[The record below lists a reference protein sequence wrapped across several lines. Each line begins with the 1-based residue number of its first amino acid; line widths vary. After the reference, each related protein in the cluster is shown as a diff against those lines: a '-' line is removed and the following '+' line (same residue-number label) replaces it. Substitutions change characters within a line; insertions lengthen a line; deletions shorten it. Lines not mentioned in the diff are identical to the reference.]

1 MPPFDPLN
9 PTEEIPSFAPEQ
21 INPPE
26 QTQGEILELTPPEQ
40 ELSFNP
46 DDGAVGGNLS
56 QIPNMGDLG
65 RVFQQA
71 RDNPTTKGSGLL
83 NPGVFFNRSP
93 DSAEYFKKQSNQVN
107 LDYAK
112 EMGQIARDTGKDP
125 SLLQQLWGTAKAVGR
140 QTQAGLQYA
149 AGLDAS
155 DIESLQHAFTARQ
168 YIGQLDNQDDIQRAL
183 SRGADYKKELD
194 EGKTI
199 AEDDG
204 SLIKFGAKKGTLFTA
219 GMTIGRAQEYLKD
232 LKSDRR
238 KAMGTAGL
246 RNFAVATGDTF
257 LPFIG
262 VGDIVIDEKDFD
274 QVAKRSALTEAIN
287 EVIGKD
293 YLGSTLAGSVLGS
306 VSQFALGGG
315 LAAKAFGAVGKAE
328 AIAGAEELLGKEMA
342 QSLAKTAAGTEKTAT
357 PLSQTV
363 LYGTMGA
370 SQSLKNDPRD
380 LPWYDRLASIGS
392 EGISFALSEEL
403 SQKYI
408 EDGAMHVFASDI
420 AKGSVLKNKPLA
432 GALATYALGA
442 GAMTAGEFT
451 SDVIQNILTAQDPV
465 AQMAQ
470 SLAASGGAGLGMRA
484 LGFRSNYRQIQY
496 LVSQYKAVAYRD
508 QIGAVVNDPG
518 LDEETK
524 QAQLDSLRNN
534 IEPQFTKL
542 FTSVEQKVRLDSAI
556 AKVDPSISPETHKVL
571 AEQTE
576 QAGMDVTA
584 EGERIADELTQNV
597 EEPAAPMAPSETIAP
612 DIIGEQPVAEAPKAQ
627 PTKPRYVDVEP
638 AALTFKDIP
647 TNEEETQ
654 TLLQNMI
661 NSMGQDETPLR
672 FKPSEDTN
680 RFKEWANGNKDV
692 YAKED
697 KATGVYTV
705 LGIKDSDGVWYGE
718 SDPTEILPNDK
729 DEFLRKREESG
740 GYSQEQLD
748 QMYDIVYDAKSLDEL
763 TDLAK
768 TYPEEGNIENRPE
781 EVSVEDQKAIEQKA
795 FRKKLKEDVYNN
807 KQQAVKLQGE
817 IDKLPPGP
825 DRVSNQNELEKVNAQ
840 AENLKEKEK
849 ARVAAEND
857 RATDEQENKTREKYG
872 SGKLIERGEA
882 VLASNKPGGA
892 VQVRLANSKPH
903 PLEDSTIGLG
913 EVFDLNNANTFTL
926 LEDLGAI
933 SETGDFLMTPNEVI
947 IAYSN
952 RQQDYFNN
960 SPRFDK
966 YKGFDAGD
974 QLRSAI
980 VANAQ
985 DLMRQNKKVTLST
998 VFKFELGDFFELA
1011 IPRLRAGVGGGAV
1024 QFIEGQSEQSTA
1036 SGDEVTQEES
1046 VDESPLEDRVAET
1059 LGEQTKNSEYKE
1071 SAKLI
1076 VEELKI
1082 PFRSSLTNGIDAV
1095 SFEWAIG
1102 MRNLKSA
1109 IAASGMS
1116 EQTVKRRG
1124 SKLFAEFQKVVKAE
1138 YQARQAAGNLP
1149 TPARPKITN
1158 KFRKG
1163 DAVTDAQVKEITKQI
1178 RLARELGY
1186 IDNDLYENLL
1196 NGDNSDG
1203 RGYGI
1208 TVSRDAETASTII
1221 HTLDGI
1227 ESAMVSMFNPEV
1239 SIEDANKE
1247 IEFYKNDITEKEYG
1261 DALTKLE
1268 KIKEE
1273 FNKSQQSTDTVIQKR
1288 GQKNLRDSLVLLTNG
1303 VRKDAKYE
1311 TADDEAA
1318 KNSDERA
1325 VKNLSNRTK
1334 GVVSPTVIT
1343 TETAGTTRAEPS
1355 AVTGPEGKQ
1364 PTQKPAGG
1372 DAIAGAGEPGQ
1383 LPGRSGVTGTEAVG
1397 VRGKGPALPKKF
1409 VFPFGAHS
1417 QINPNVRKT
1426 ISPATLQILF
1436 KEQIYDLVSAISAMD
1451 ESQQR
1456 AFLLANGPGTGK
1468 SFVLMGAAKHYA
1480 EQGKKVI
1487 YISSATSFKSIDWLN
1502 SRVEGAIATA
1512 AEALGVPL
1520 VVRGA
1525 QEGPGL
1531 TQLFPGKVVVTT
1543 YNYLDDVAKLVR
1555 ENPDAVVLFDEHQ
1568 SVRGVHKAQEKGQ
1581 KEAPLALEISLTA
1594 DKVLFAS
1601 GTPFEKPEQL
1611 KAYQRLGIFDK
1622 ASFDQ
1627 VMKSLGQVKAKLGKS
1642 NRQTWIADPALTL
1655 DELDDRQ
1662 SKLLKGLSGIG
1673 LFSSRSFSLEGGV
1686 TVNRIDVPVSEE
1698 ARERLDFIRQKYPNP
1713 ETPGAEINLII
1724 AQRRALEEFK
1734 VNAACDLIEKEMKLG
1749 RQVVVFVS
1757 YVKDSEINTPV
1768 TDEYILGL
1776 KGTADLIRKELALR
1790 KSTAKVAELHGE
1802 ARGTKGQDKE
1812 SIDLFNKQD
1821 ADVLITTLNKGG
1833 VGIELDDKFGPAN
1846 GGRRR
1851 SIIMLTPSVT
1861 AIDTIQGIYRAWR
1874 QDTASPVNVYML
1886 ISDTDADQW
1895 ALDRHSARI
1904 RSLNATM
1911 EAGFDKLDVNDNP
1924 INKPSF
1930 KPEPTQIDPLIKAER
1945 DYLESLP
1952 IPDSYWGLALADVRR
1967 LEIRSMSDVAEDILF
1982 DLNQSF
1988 NYPGFRTKAEIKEI
2002 RKWLDENIPGYYE
2015 YHSKSQ
2021 KPENVAKASE
2031 YQNKFLGD
2039 KTKAE
2044 GAKTQTIKVEPVVK
2058 AETPASGIEN
2068 QVTAAIQEVY
2078 PDGNYN
2084 VEFDNEADGPGLAY
2098 PGVSNEDDKIVINP
2112 TEILNAI
2119 QQYNLTEEQAKEY
2132 IAKILAEE
2140 IIHVEDFRNSR
2151 ARGEDVEQENTR
2163 LGRMMSAGLR
2173 RQVAEFYYIKQGIP
2187 INNEAAQKKI
2197 NTLMNDP
2204 YLIALE
2210 YKRILTQLRTFG
2222 GTTELSSIGQNRQEA
2237 IRAYNL
2243 IKTMTADEK
2252 PGVIEALLNWLKNFI
2267 NTLSGVETKLGAS
2280 KAPNAQALK
2289 SALEQVRKDLE
2300 SFVAEVSPK
2309 EEVFTKES
2317 PNALRE
2323 PTKFDYEDLRLHR
2336 QIDNFLEGNLST
2348 GILGVTPAN
2357 DSAKTVQIAQWSNAL
2372 FGAYNGGL
2380 ITKEEY
2386 MIYKAA
2392 TEMAARDGKASLYAI
2407 NNNALKVAEDLISTP
2422 LEEGGVVLPAEA
2434 FVPFTKSPVSVDTQ
2448 VDNMKKAGV
2457 TVSGIVQSL
2466 PKQTRDEVQ
2475 SRIDALE
2482 ESQPLEE
2489 DTSSEA
2495 WQLNALKLVIDD
2507 IDNLGEGRGGAF
2519 PTIDVETGSESPEAK
2534 AERDQWIKIRKE
2546 ILGLREKIASFKG
2559 GESPAEQNEN
2569 AIYKAAVLSQ
2579 NILLAQKIVDDN
2591 LKAEGFNLVGVWH
2604 GTLAASFPAFSTDPK
2619 QVFET
2624 PTSTKSPQFG
2634 THFGSRF
2641 EQAESSGKNV
2651 YRVALKLVNP
2661 IRLED
2666 PKSGKWNF
2674 DSIAPQLLASN
2685 TITQEEYDA
2694 IANLRKTGGFR
2705 ESALQRSLLQ
2715 KGYDG
2720 AVYLNNF
2727 EGKIVDEAAGRTFV
2741 PSDSYIVF
2749 SNNQIKQADPIVR
2762 DNRGT
2767 VMDIKQRFPQRA
2779 AVGSSPVSLRV
2790 TEQEKADYDKAVANN
2805 QRELAAKIFN
2815 EAALRFARPYPST
2828 SYANT
2833 PLSYLGFKSDMAD
2846 NQKYDQSEYSTEIVV
2861 AVKFDGQE
2869 PFIDGM
2875 KGLNFQHAVE
2885 RARRNWEGS
2894 VILPVAIGSAD
2905 SITFDSNNNPIP
2917 LDQRLK
2923 PDNRIHTV
2931 DLNLISTPAKPF
2943 IRYNL
2948 ALPGYEVVTGVQ
2960 KTSNQALVSTI
2971 NTLYGINKNRPIEF
2985 QGESYP
2991 FEKRKLLYYKIQN
3004 SANYAN
3010 VFTKVGPIRGAGAT
3024 PVARIE
3030 YSKAVNKLADLQTN
3044 PEIEH
3049 YMRNA
3054 AEYKQQPKEVLMQKA
3069 RDFVELHGVEQTVSL
3084 LLSDTLAIP
3093 FSLETAIALQVV
3105 SDLNA
3110 RADED
3115 PDAAE
3120 DMANLQIFLT
3130 KKYFTEAGR
3139 SVELAK
3145 VFNIVAG
3152 KPTAMNFVINKTL
3165 EQAAKHRI
3173 EPYLPELND
3182 IDLSL
3187 ANANGKA
3194 VNELLANAGV
3204 KKVIDKLEELAPKN
3218 PTSTRVSG
3226 LLEAL
3231 RRANQD
3237 QVVIESL
3244 QRFKRRLGKVSSASR
3259 PDDEIRLNKDA
3270 INDLAE
3276 ALMAHINIV
3285 SQVDADAVDVLFE
3298 DFSALRSYYEK
3309 MGLTTDEIE
3318 NYGKAAAVLVQEKL
3332 TQQVNKLQYPAK
3344 TLEESEEKFREVS
3357 KQTKGKKKVVVAP
3370 TGNTAKDYG
3379 IAFAKTL
3386 ANVAANLDKEPV
3398 KAQMMNLLKKDFE
3411 RNIRQEIKRLGGL
3424 QEKYERPVPPTA
3436 GEKFRER
3443 IAKFP
3448 WFQRALDEAISTL
3461 RTDYTEDQVEALE
3474 PLIDGALDF
3483 PLTVSDFKAALNSK
3497 DNIESGVSVNI
3508 KNLIRQ
3514 SNGDVV
3520 RFGKN
3525 FQDAMLKDT
3534 NLSDADTQK
3543 VKRYL
3548 MGALRETIRLERIRE
3563 LESIKRRMEK
3573 RSEKKTRKIRSA
3585 LDRLIEATNLG
3596 ALRDDELFSMI
3607 RQSIGLPEITA
3618 EVRAEIDKRVKNLAR
3633 RPEGM
3638 LRQQALNDLLGFIKT
3653 SAPIAWGD
3661 LLVDFQT
3668 FNLLASVSTLGV
3680 NTYGG
3685 TVQVL
3690 TDVGLM
3696 ALTNSVEGLFGNT
3709 AAGKAGFNGIARLF
3723 QVALP
3728 KWMGGEGLA
3737 WDAMNVVRKGDLSA
3751 AQDMASGDYSTVNMF
3766 QAMKQKIEN
3775 VRKGKLSVE
3784 DAYQEINLP
3793 FGLKFSL
3800 PLNPFTAT
3808 GKIVDSLL
3816 SPPVWVSQAMAMGDS
3831 FNKLGAKKAMEIAEA
3846 YRLAGQKYS
3855 DPTEL
3860 DAEVMRLLNYTPEAR
3875 NMAIAQA
3882 EEEAERFN
3890 LNPFQK
3896 AMRVEEIM
3904 EQGRDEAGQQLT
3916 DLASQYAKRSTFT
3929 NDFEGS
3935 VGRVLSGLQTFAR
3948 TNHWSTR
3955 TIFKFLKTASSL
3967 TNESINWIPAWSL
3980 KRLLVG
3986 AGTLTDKGS
3995 KFRTEAPTPGTNAY
4009 NIQLG
4014 KVILGH
4020 AAFGILLAVLR
4031 SAGAWGPDR
4040 EDDPDFMIHNNGPD
4054 DPAQAKAFRA
4064 AGGRAKS
4071 IQIGSFKS
4079 GNARFISWETLPFGM
4094 VGFLM
4099 PLAIVVEA
4107 QRYSKRSDAEALT
4120 TAAAAALPM
4129 VGFGFLD
4136 LAFMNGL
4143 KRVFNAAYPQQQSA
4157 EGRLKAF
4164 SDFVGNLGA
4173 TTFVP
4178 AYATLRDL
4186 ESTLDGLMQTPS
4198 GKPAQLGITSAFLRS
4213 IPFATSVPGV
4223 EKIARPDLTMLGTP
4237 IKVPLLRGIPLAKRA
4252 FSLGADINSADPEE
4266 RIFALLAAKRVGI
4279 DWSPSSLS
4287 DIAVK
4292 EVQDKIASGSIA
4304 PGQAQRELS
4313 NAVFLGKRL
4322 SGEEKYDWMELAG
4335 PDMVKVLSNPRIFNL
4350 ILNTEDPNVIRAIVS
4365 RITNPIKKAA
4375 LMKTQIERMRK
4386 QQGLQQ
4392 QK

>member
-26 QTQGEILELTPPEQ
+26 QMQDEILELTPPEQ

-83 NPGVFFNRSP
+83 NPGIFFNRSP

-107 LDYAK
+107 LDYSK

-149 AGLDAS
+149 AGLDES

-168 YIGQLDNQDDIQRAL
+168 YIGELDNQDDIQRAL
-183 SRGADYKKELD
+183 SRGADYKKEVD

-219 GMTIGRAQEYLKD
+219 GMTLGRAQEYLND

-274 QVAKRSALTEAIN
+274 QVAKRAALTESIN
-287 EVIGKD
+287 EVVGKD
-293 YLGSTLAGSVLGS
+293 YLGSTIAGSVLGS

-328 AIAGAEELLGKEMA
+328 AIAGAEELLGKELA

-357 PLSQTV
+357 PLSRAA
-363 LYGTMGA
+363 LYGTLGA

-392 EGISFALSEEL
+392 EGISMALAEEL
-403 SQKYI
+403 SQRFG
-408 EDGAMHVFASDI
+408 EDRLMHAFASDI
-420 AKGSVLKNKPLA
+420 SKSSVLKNKPLA

-465 AQMAQ
+465 ARMAE
-470 SLAASGGAGLGMRA
+470 SLAAAGGAGLGMRG

-534 IEPQFTKL
+534 IEPQFSQL
-542 FTSVEQKVRLDSAI
+542 FTSVEKKVRLDSAI

-571 AEQTE
+571 TEQTE
-576 QAGMDVTA
+576 QVGMDVTA

-647 TNEEETQ
+647 AGEEQTQ
-654 TLLQNMI
+654 ILLQDLI
-661 NSMGQDETPLR
+661 DKMGKDETPLR

-705 LGIKDSDGVWYGE
+705 LGVQDSDGVWYGE
-718 SDPTEILPNDK
+718 EDPTEILTEDK
-729 DEFLRKREESG
+729 DNFIDKRKKSG
-740 GYSQEQLD
+740 DYTQQELD
-748 QMYDIVYDAKSLDEL
+748 GMYDEVFQVTDPDEFDEL
-763 TDLAK
+763 ERRFPENKRTEEERLAAK
-768 TYPEEGNIENRPE
+768 EQE
-781 EVSVEDQKAIEQKA
+781 KAAEQKA
-795 FRKKLKEDVYNN
+795 FRKKLREDVYNN
-807 KQQAVKLQGE
+807 KQQAVKLQEE

-825 DRVSNQNELEKVNAQ
+825 DRVAKQKELEGVNVQ
-840 AENLKEKEK
+840 AEGLKQKEK

-857 RATDEQENKTREKYG
+857 RMADEQEDQALERYG
-872 SGKLIERGEA
+872 NGKLIERGEA
-882 VLASNKPGGA
+882 VLASNKSGGA

-903 PLEDSTIGLG
+903 PLEDNTMGLG
-913 EVFDLNNANTFTL
+913 EVFDLNNGNTFTL

-960 SPRFDK
+960 SPRFDS

-974 QLRSAI
+974 QLRAAI

-985 DLMRQNKKVTLST
+985 DLMRQNKTVTLST
-998 VFKFELGDFFELA
+998 IFKFELGDFFELA
-1011 IPRLRAGVGGGAV
+1011 IPRLRAGIGGGAV

-1046 VDESPLEDRVAET
+1046 VDEAPLEDRVAQT
-1059 LGEQTKNSEYKE
+1059 LSEQTKNVEYKQ
-1071 SAKLI
+1071 AALVI

-1082 PFRSSLTNGIDAV
+1082 PFLSSLKDRVDAV
-1095 SFEWAIG
+1095 SFEWAMR

-1109 IAASGMS
+1109 VADSGMS

-1124 SKLFAEFQKVVKAE
+1124 AKLFAEFQKVVKAE

-1149 TPARPKITN
+1149 IPLQPKITN
-1158 KFRKG
+1158 KARKG
-1163 DAVTDAQVKEITKQI
+1163 DTITDAQVASIIKEI
-1178 RLARELGY
+1178 RLAKELAY
-1186 IDNDLYENLL
+1186 IDADLYENLL
-1196 NGDNSDG
+1196 NGDNSG
-1203 RGYGI
+1203 GGGYGI
-1208 TVSRDAETASTII
+1208 TVSRDAQTANVII
-1221 HTLDGI
+1221 STLDGI
-1227 ESAMVSMFNPEV
+1227 ETVMLSTFNPEV
-1239 SIEDANKE
+1239 SIKDAKNE
-1247 IEFYKNDITEKEYG
+1247 IEFYKNDITKKQY
-1261 DALTKLE
+1261 DAALANLE

-1273 FNKSQQSTDTVIQKR
+1273 FNKSQQSADTTIQKR
-1288 GQKNLRDSLVLLTNG
+1288 GPKNLRDSLVLLTKG

-1311 TADDEAA
+1311 TAEDEAA
-1318 KNSDERA
+1318 RNSDERA
-1325 VKNLSNRTK
+1325 VKNLSKRTK

-1343 TETAGTTRAEPS
+1343 TETTGAVRPEPS
-1355 AVTGPEGKQ
+1355 TVTGPEGKQ

-1372 DAIAGAGEPGQ
+1372 DAVVEGGKPGQ
-1383 LPGRSGVTGTEAVG
+1383 LPGRGGVTGTEAVG

-1487 YISSATSFKSIDWLN
+1487 YISSSASFKSIDWLN
-1502 SRVEGAIATA
+1502 SRVEGSIATA
-1512 AEALGVPL
+1512 ADKLGVPL

-1525 QEGPGL
+1525 KEGKPL
-1531 TQLFPGKVVVTT
+1531 TELFPGKVIVTT
-1543 YNYLDDVAKLVR
+1543 YDYIDDVAKLVR

-1568 SVRGVHKAQEKGQ
+1568 TVRGVHKAQEKNLFQ
-1581 KEAPLALEISLTA
+1581 APLALEISLTA

-1601 GTPFEKPEQL
+1601 GTPFEKAEQL
-1611 KAYQRLGIFDK
+1611 KAYTRLGLFDK
-1622 ASFDQ
+1622 AKFPE
-1627 VMKSLGQVKAKLGKS
+1627 VMKSLGYVLAKFGKS
-1642 NRQTWIADPALTL
+1642 NRKTWVVDPALTL

-1662 SKLLKGLSGIG
+1662 AKLLKGLSRIG
-1673 LFSSRSFSLEGGV
+1673 LFSSRSFSLDGGV
-1686 TVNRIDVPVSEE
+1686 TVNRVDVPVSEE
-1698 ARERLDFIRQKYPNP
+1698 AKERLDLIRQKYPNP
-1713 ETPGAEINLII
+1713 ETPGAEVNLII
-1724 AQRRALEEFK
+1724 AQRRGLEEFK
-1734 VNAACDLIEKEMKLG
+1734 VGPACDLIERELKLG
-1749 RQVVVFVS
+1749 RQVVIFVS
-1757 YVKDSEINTPV
+1757 YVKDSEIKNPF
-1768 TDEYILGL
+1768 TDEYILAL
-1776 KGTADLIRKELALR
+1776 KGTADLIRKELTRRNSSAV
-1790 KSTAKVAELHGE
+1790 VAELHGE
-1802 ARGTKGQDKE
+1802 AKGSKGQDKQ
-1812 SIDLFNKQD
+1812 SIDLFQKER

-1833 VGIELDDKFGPAN
+1833 VGIELDDKYGPAN

-1851 SIIMLTPSVT
+1851 SIIMLTPSIT

-1874 QDTASPVNVYML
+1874 QDTASPVDVFMM
-1886 ISDTDADQW
+1886 IMITDADQW

-1924 INKPSF
+1924 INKSTF
-1930 KPEPTQIDPLIKAER
+1930 KPEPTE
-1945 DYLESLP
+1945 
-1952 IPDSYWGLALADVRR
+1952 V
-1967 LEIRSMSDVAEDILF
+1967 
-1982 DLNQSF
+1982 
-1988 NYPGFRTKAEIKEI
+1988 
-2002 RKWLDENIPGYYE
+2002 
-2015 YHSKSQ
+2015 
-2021 KPENVAKASE
+2021 
-2031 YQNKFLGD
+2031 
-2039 KTKAE
+2039 E

-2058 AETPASGIEN
+2058 AETPASRIEN

-2300 SFVAEVSPK
+2300 SFVAEVSPR

-2357 DSAKTVQIAQWSNAL
+2357 DSAKTVQIAQWMNAL
-2372 FGAYNGGL
+2372 VGAYNGGL

-2392 TEMAARDGKASLYAI
+2392 TEMALRDGKASLHVI

-2457 TVSGIVQSL
+2457 TVSGIIESL
-2466 PKQTRDEVQ
+2466 PKPSRDEVQ
-2475 SRIDALE
+2475 SRIDSLE
-2482 ESQPLEE
+2482 GSQPIAE
-2489 DTSSEA
+2489 DTSTEA

-2534 AERDQWIKIRKE
+2534 ADRNQWVKMRKE

-2604 GTLAASFPAFSTDPK
+2604 GTSAASFPAFSTDPK

-2727 EGKIVDEAAGRTFV
+2727 EGKIADEAAGRTFV

-2790 TEQEKADYDKAVANN
+2790 TEQEKADYDKAVAND
-2805 QRELAAKIFN
+2805 QRELAGKIFN
-2815 EAALRFARPYPST
+2815 QAALRFARPYPST

-2833 PLSYLGFKSDMAD
+2833 PLSYLGFKSDMTD
-2846 NQKYDQSEYSTEIVV
+2846 NQKYDQAEYSTEIVV

-2875 KGLNFQHAVE
+2875 KGLNFQHALE

-2971 NTLYGINKNRPIEF
+2971 NTLYGVNKNRPIEF

-2991 FEKRKLLYYKIQN
+2991 FEKRKLLYYRIQN

-3010 VFTKVGPIRGAGAT
+3010 FFAKVGPIRGAGAT

-3084 LLSDTLAIP
+3084 LLADTLAIP

-3276 ALMAHINIV
+3276 ALLAHISIV
-3285 SQVDADAVDVLFE
+3285 SQVDADAVDILFE

-3357 KQTKGKKKVVVAP
+3357 KQTKAKKKVVVTP

-3386 ANVAANLDKEPV
+3386 ANIAANLDKEPV

-3424 QEKYERPVPPTA
+3424 QEKYERPAAPTA
-3436 GEKFRER
+3436 GEKFKER
-3443 IAKFP
+3443 IAKLPF
-3448 WFQRALDEAISTL
+3448 FQRALDQAISTL

-3816 SPPVWVSQAMAMGDS
+3816 SPPVWVSQAMAMGDAL
-3831 FNKLGAKKAMEIAEA
+3831 NKLGAKKAMEMAEA

-3916 DLASQYAKRSTFT
+3916 DLATNYAKRSTFT

-4064 AGGRAKS
+4064 AGGRGKS

-4178 AYATLRDL
+4178 AYASLRDL

-4266 RIFALLAAKRVGI
+4266 RVFALLAAKRVGI
-4279 DWSPSSLS
+4279 EWSPSSLS

-4292 EVQDKIASGSIA
+4292 EVQDKIANGSIA

-4322 SGEEKYDWMELAG
+4322 SGEEKYDWMQLAG
-4335 PDMVKVLSNPRIFNL
+4335 PDMVNVLSNPRIFNL
-4350 ILNTEDPNVIRAIVS
+4350 ILNTEDPNVIREIVS
-4365 RITNPIKKAA
+4365 RVTNPIKKAA
-4375 LMKTQIERMRK
+4375 LMKTQIQRMQK
-4386 QQGLQQ
+4386 QQGLRQ

>member
-1 MPPFDPLN
+1 MPPIDPLN
-9 PTEEIPSFAPEQ
+9 PIEETSSFAPEQ
-21 INPPE
+21 INQPE
-26 QTQGEILELTPPEQ
+26 LMQDEVLELTPPEQ
-40 ELSFNP
+40 ELTFDP
-46 DDGAVGGNLS
+46 DNGAVGGNLS

-65 RVFQQA
+65 KVFQQA

-83 NPGVFFNRSP
+83 NPGILFNRSP
-93 DSAEYFKKQSNQVN
+93 DSAEYFKKQSNQVT

-112 EMGQIARDTGKDP
+112 EMGQISRDTGKDP
-125 SLLQQLWGTAKAVGR
+125 SILQQLWGTAKAIGR

-149 AGLDAS
+149 AGLDAQ
-155 DIESLQHAFTARQ
+155 DVESLQHAFTARQ
-168 YIGQLDNQDDIQRAL
+168 YIGELTDPDDIQRSL

-194 EGKTI
+194 EGKII
-199 AEDDG
+199 AQDDG
-204 SLIKFGAKKGTLFTA
+204 DLIEFGAKKGTLFTA
-219 GMTIGRAQEYLKD
+219 GMTIGRAQEYLND

-238 KAMGTAGL
+238 KALGTAGL
-246 RNFAVATGDTF
+246 RNFAVNTGDTF

-274 QVAKRSALTEAIN
+274 QVAKRAALTEAIN
-287 EVIGKD
+287 EVVGKD

-328 AIAGAEELLGKEMA
+328 AVAGAEELLGKEMA

-357 PLSQTV
+357 PLSRTV
-363 LYGTMGA
+363 LYGTLGA

-392 EGISFALSEEL
+392 EGISMALAEEL
-403 SQKYI
+403 SQRGI
-408 EDGAMHVFASDI
+408 ENGAMRAFASDI

-465 AQMAQ
+465 ARMAE
-470 SLAASGGAGLGMRA
+470 SFAAAGGAGLGMRA

-496 LVSQYKAVAYRD
+496 LVNQYKAVAYRD
-508 QIGAVVNDPG
+508 QISAVVNDPG

-524 QAQLDSLRNN
+524 QSQIDTLRNN
-534 IEPQFTKL
+534 IEPEFSQL
-542 FTSVEQKVRLDSAI
+542 FTSVEKGVRLKAALD
-556 AKVDPSISPETHKVL
+556 KVDPSISPETHKVL
-571 AEQTE
+571 TEQTE
-576 QAGMDVTA
+576 QVGLDVTA
-584 EGERIADELTQNV
+584 EGERLAEELTQKV
-597 EEPAAPMAPSETIAP
+597 EEPTTPITPSETIAP
-612 DIIGEQPVAEAPKAQ
+612 AITGEQPAIEQPVAEAPKTE

-638 AALTFKDIP
+638 GTLTFKDIP
-647 TNEEETQ
+647 ANEEETQ
-654 TLLQNMI
+654 TLLQSMI
-661 NSMGQDETPLR
+661 DSMGQDETPLR

-680 RFKEWANGNKDV
+680 RFREWASGNKDV
-692 YAKED
+692 YAVED

-705 LGIKDSDGVWYGE
+705 LGVRDSDGVWYG
-718 SDPTEILPNDK
+718 DPDPYEVIPQQK
-729 DEFLRKREESG
+729 DEFIEKRKNSG
-740 GYSQEQLD
+740 DYSQEELD
-748 QMYDIVYDAKSLDEL
+748 DMYDIVYQAQDQKELDALEQQ
-763 TDLAK
+763 
-768 TYPEEGNIENRPE
+768 YPENKFSE
-781 EVSVEDQKAIEQKA
+781 EEKAAAKDQKKISEQKV

-807 KQQAVKLQGE
+807 KQQAVKLQEE

-825 DRVSNQNELEKVNAQ
+825 DRVAKQNELERVKVQ
-840 AENLKEKEK
+840 AESLKEKEK

-857 RATDEQENKTREKYG
+857 RIADEQEDTVRGNYG

-882 VLASNKPGGA
+882 ILASNKPGGV

-903 PLEDSTIGLG
+903 PLEDNTIGLG
-913 EVFDLNNANTFTL
+913 EVFDLNNPGTFAL

-947 IAYSN
+947 TAYSI
-952 RQQDYFNN
+952 RQQNYFNN

-966 YKGFDAGD
+966 YKSFDAGD
-974 QLRSAI
+974 QLRAAV
-980 VANAQ
+980 VANAR

-998 VFKFELGDFFELA
+998 IFKFELGDFFELA
-1011 IPRLRAGVGGGAV
+1011 IPRLRVGIGGGAI
-1024 QFIEGQSEQSTA
+1024 QFIEGQSEKSTA
-1036 SGDEVTQEES
+1036 SGDEVTQEEAG
-1046 VDESPLEDRVAET
+1046 ERTPLEDQVAQT
-1059 LGEQTKNSEYKE
+1059 LSEQSKNAEYKE

-1076 VEELKI
+1076 IEELKI
-1082 PFRSSLTNGIDAV
+1082 PFRASLKNGIDAV
-1095 SFEWAIG
+1095 SFEWAVG

-1109 IAASGMS
+1109 VAGSGMS

-1124 SKLFAEFQKVVKAE
+1124 AKLFADFQKVVKAE

-1149 TPARPKITN
+1149 VPAQPKITN
-1158 KFRKG
+1158 KARKG
-1163 DAVTDAQVKEITKQI
+1163 DTITDAQVASIIKEI
-1178 RLARELGY
+1178 RLAQELAY
-1186 IDNDLYENLL
+1186 IDADLYENLL

-1208 TVSRDAETASTII
+1208 TVSRDAQTAGII
-1221 HTLDGI
+1221 ISTLDGI
-1227 ESAMVSMFNPEV
+1227 EATMLSAFNPEV
-1239 SIEDANKE
+1239 SIENARGE
-1247 IEFYKNDITEKEYG
+1247 IEFYKNDLTEKQYG
-1261 DALTKLE
+1261 AAVAKLE

-1273 FNKSQQSTDTVIQKR
+1273 FNKSQQSTDPAIQKR

-1303 VRKDAKYE
+1303 VRKDANYE
-1311 TADDEAA
+1311 TAEEEAIRS
-1318 KNSDERA
+1318 SDEQA
-1325 VKNLSNRTK
+1325 ANNLSKRTK
-1334 GVVSPTVIT
+1334 GVVSPTAIA
-1343 TETAGTTRAEPS
+1343 TETAGAIKPES
-1355 AVTGPEGKQ
+1355 GAVTGPEGQQ
-1364 PTQKPAGG
+1364 PAQKPTRGDAVVAGG
-1372 DAIAGAGEPGQ
+1372 KPEQ
-1383 LPGRSGVTGTEAVG
+1383 LSERGGVVGSEAMG

-1417 QINPNVRKT
+1417 QINPNVKKT

-1487 YISSATSFKSIDWLN
+1487 YISSATSFKSIDWVN
-1502 SRVEGAIATA
+1502 SRVEGSIASA
-1512 AEALGVPL
+1512 AQALDVPL
-1520 VVRGA
+1520 VVRGSK
-1525 QEGPGL
+1525 EGPGL
-1531 TQLFPGKVVVTT
+1531 TQLFPGKVIVTT

-1568 SVRGVHKAQEKGQ
+1568 TVRGVHKAQEKGQ

-1601 GTPFEKPEQL
+1601 GTPFEKAEQL
-1611 KAYQRLGIFDK
+1611 KAYQRLGLFDK
-1622 ASFDQ
+1622 ASFPE
-1627 VMKSLGQVKAKLGKS
+1627 VMKSLGYVSAKLGKS
-1642 NRQTWIADPALTL
+1642 NRSTWIADPALSL

-1662 SKLLKGLSGIG
+1662 TKFLKGLSGIG
-1673 LFSSRSFSLEGGV
+1673 LFSSRSFSLAGGV

-1698 ARERLDFIRQKYPNP
+1698 AKERLDFIREKYPNP
-1713 ETPGAEINLII
+1713 ETPGAEVNLII
-1724 AQRRALEEFK
+1724 AQRRAVEEFK
-1734 VNAACDLIEKEMKLG
+1734 VGPTCDLIEREMKLG

-1757 YVKDSEINTPV
+1757 YVKDSEINNPV
-1768 TDEYILGL
+1768 TDEYILAL
-1776 KGTADLIRKELALR
+1776 KGTADLIRKELAR
-1790 KSTAKVAELHGE
+1790 RQSSAVVAELHGE
-1802 ARGTKGQDKE
+1802 AKGPKGEDKQ
-1812 SIDLFNKQD
+1812 SIDLFQKQK

-1833 VGIELDDKFGPAN
+1833 VGIELDDKYGPAN
-1846 GGRRR
+1846 AGRRR
-1851 SIIMLTPSVT
+1851 SIIMLTPSIT

-1874 QDTASPVNVYML
+1874 QDTASPVDVFML

-1911 EAGFDKLDVNDNP
+1911 DAGFDKLDVNDNP

-1930 KPEPTQIDPLIKAER
+1930 KPEPTQ
-1945 DYLESLP
+1945 
-1952 IPDSYWGLALADVRR
+1952 V
-1967 LEIRSMSDVAEDILF
+1967 
-1982 DLNQSF
+1982 
-1988 NYPGFRTKAEIKEI
+1988 
-2002 RKWLDENIPGYYE
+2002 
-2015 YHSKSQ
+2015 
-2021 KPENVAKASE
+2021 
-2031 YQNKFLGD
+2031 
-2039 KTKAE
+2039 E
-2044 GAKTQTIKVEPVVK
+2044 GAKTQTIKVEPVAK
-2058 AETPASGIEN
+2058 PETPTSKVEN
-2068 QVTAAIQEVY
+2068 KINTALKEIY
-2078 PDGNYN
+2078 PDGTYN
-2084 VEFDNEADGPGLAY
+2084 VEFDNEADGPGFAH
-2098 PGVSNEDDKIVINP
+2098 PGQTDEDDRIVINP
-2112 TEILNAI
+2112 AEILNAI
-2119 QQYNLTEEQAKEY
+2119 EQYNLTEEQANEY
-2132 IAKILAEE
+2132 IAEILAEE

-2151 ARGEDVEQENTR
+2151 ARGEDIEQENTR
-2163 LGRMMSAGLR
+2163 LGRMMSMNLR
-2173 RQVAEFYYIKQGIP
+2173 RYVAEFYYVKHGIP
-2187 INNEAAQKKI
+2187 LNNETVQKKVSA
-2197 NTLMNDP
+2197 LMNDP

-2210 YKRILTQLRTFG
+2210 YKRILTRLRTFG
-2222 GTTELSSIGQNRQEA
+2222 TTAELSSLGQDRQSA

-2243 IKTMTADEK
+2243 LKTMTAQEQPGFVEK
-2252 PGVIEALLNWLKNFI
+2252 LLEWLKNFI
-2267 NTLSGVETKLGAS
+2267 DTLSGVETKLGVS

-2289 SALEQVRKDLE
+2289 TALEEVRKDLE
-2300 SFVAEVSPK
+2300 NFVSEISPK
-2309 EEVFTKES
+2309 EEVFNKES

-2323 PTKFDYEDLRLHR
+2323 PTKFDSGDLRLYR
-2336 QIDNFLEGNLST
+2336 QINNFLEGNLAT
-2348 GILGVTPAN
+2348 GILGVMPAN
-2357 DSAKTVQIAQWSNAL
+2357 DNSRTVPIAQWSNAL
-2372 FGAYNGGL
+2372 LGAYNGGL

-2392 TEMAARDGKASLYAI
+2392 TEMAVRDGKASLHVI

-2422 LEEGGVVLPAEA
+2422 LDEGGIVLPEEA

-2457 TVSGIVQSL
+2457 TVSGIIDSL
-2466 PKQTRDEVQ
+2466 PKGTRDEVQ
-2475 SRIDALE
+2475 ARIDALE
-2482 ESQPLEE
+2482 ESQPLEV
-2489 DTSSEA
+2489 DTSTEA
-2495 WQLNALKLVIDD
+2495 WQLNALRLVIDD
-2507 IDNLGEGRGGAF
+2507 IDNMGDDRGGAF
-2519 PTIDVETGSESPEAK
+2519 PLIDVETGKENAEAK
-2534 AERDQWIKIRKE
+2534 AQRDQWVKMRKD

-2559 GESPAEQNEN
+2559 GESPTEQNEN

-2604 GTLAASFPAFSTDPK
+2604 GTSAESFPVFSTDPK

-2651 YRVALKLVNP
+2651 YRAALKLVNP

-2666 PKSGKWNF
+2666 PKGGKWNF

-2705 ESALQRSLLQ
+2705 ESALQRILIQ

-2720 AVYLNNF
+2720 VVYINNF
-2727 EGKIVDEAAGRTFV
+2727 EGKLADEAAGRAFV

-2767 VMDIKQRFPQRA
+2767 VLDIKQRFPQRA
-2779 AVGSSPVSLRV
+2779 AAGSAPVSLRV
-2790 TEQEKADYDKAVANN
+2790 TEQEKADYNQAIANN
-2805 QRELAAKIFN
+2805 QRELAGRIF
-2815 EAALRFARPYPST
+2815 EKAALRFARPYPST

-2833 PLSYLGFKSDMAD
+2833 PLAYIGFKADGTD
-2846 NQKYDQSEYSTEIVV
+2846 NQMYDQSQYSTEIVV
-2861 AVKFDGQE
+2861 AVKFEGQDA
-2869 PFIDGM
+2869 FIDGM
-2875 KGLNFQHAVE
+2875 KGLNFQHALE
-2885 RARRNWEGS
+2885 RSRRNWQGA
-2894 VILPVAIGSAD
+2894 VIMPVAIGSAD
-2905 SITFDSNNNPIP
+2905 PITFDSNNNPIP

-2923 PDNRIHTV
+2923 PDNRIHTM
-2931 DLNLISTPAKPF
+2931 DLSLMSTPAKPF

-2948 ALPGYEVVTGVQ
+2948 ALPGYDVVYGVE
-2960 KTSNQALVSTI
+2960 KTPNQALVSTI
-2971 NTLYGINKNRPIEF
+2971 NTLYKINNNNPINFE
-2985 QGESYP
+2985 GENYP
-2991 FEKRKLLYYKIQN
+2991 FEKRKLLYFRIQN
-3004 SANYAN
+3004 SVNYVD
-3010 VFTKVGPIRGAGAT
+3010 VFTKVGPIRFAGAS
-3024 PVARIE
+3024 PVSRIE
-3030 YSKAVNKLADLQTN
+3030 YSKAVNKLADLQVN

-3084 LLSDTLAIP
+3084 LLADTLAIP

-3110 RADED
+3110 KADED

-3182 IDLSL
+3182 IDLSI

-3194 VNELLANAGV
+3194 VNELLSNPGV
-3204 KKVIDKLEELAPKN
+3204 KKVIDKLEELTPKN
-3218 PTSTRVSG
+3218 PTSPRVSG

-3244 QRFKRRLGKVSSASR
+3244 QRFKRRLGKVSAAGR
-3259 PDDEIRLNKDA
+3259 PDDEIRLNQEA

-3276 ALMAHINIV
+3276 ELMAHINIV
-3285 SQVDADAVDVLFE
+3285 SQVDPEAVDVLFE

-3309 MGLTTDEIE
+3309 MGLATDEIE

-3357 KQTKGKKKVVVAP
+3357 KQTKAKKKVVVTP
-3370 TGNTAKDYG
+3370 TGNNAKDYG

-3386 ANVAANLDKEPV
+3386 ANVAASLENEPV
-3398 KAQMMNLLKKDFE
+3398 KAQMMTLLKKDFE
-3411 RNIRQEIKRLGGL
+3411 RNVRQEIKRLGGL
-3424 QEKYERPVPPTA
+3424 QEKYERPAPPTA
-3436 GEKFRER
+3436 GEKFKER
-3443 IAKFP
+3443 IANLPF
-3448 WFQRALDEAISTL
+3448 FQRALDQAISTL
-3461 RTDYTEDQVEALE
+3461 RTDYTEDQVEALQ
-3474 PLIDGALDF
+3474 PLIDGTLDF

-3497 DNIESGVSVNI
+3497 DNIQSGVSVNI

-3525 FQDAMLKDT
+3525 FQDAMLRDT

-3661 LLVDFQT
+3661 MLVDFQT
-3668 FNLLASVSTLGV
+3668 FNLLASVSTLGI

-3696 ALTNSVEGLFGNT
+3696 ALTNGVEGLFGNT

-3723 QVALP
+3723 QVAIP

-3737 WDAMNVVRKGDLSA
+3737 WDAMNVIRKGDLSA

-3775 VRKGKLSVE
+3775 VRKGKLSIE

-3793 FGLKFSL
+3793 FGLKFFL

-3808 GKIVDSLL
+3808 GKIVDALL

-3855 DPTEL
+3855 DPAEL
-3860 DAEVMRLLNYTPEAR
+3860 DAEAMRLLNYTPEAR

-3896 AMRVEEIM
+3896 AMRVEEII
-3904 EQGRDEAGQQLT
+3904 EQGRDQAGQQLT
-3916 DLASQYAKRSTFT
+3916 DLAIQYSKRSTFT

-3935 VGRVLSGLQTFAR
+3935 IGRVLSGLQTFAR
-3948 TNHWSTR
+3948 NNHWSTR

-3967 TNESINWIPAWSL
+3967 TNESLNWIPAWSL

-3986 AGTLTDKGS
+3986 SGTLTDKGS
-3995 KFRTEAPTPGTNAY
+3995 KFRTEAPSPGTNAY
-4009 NIQLG
+4009 NIQIG
-4014 KVILGH
+4014 KVVLGH
-4020 AAFGILLAVLR
+4020 AAFAILLAVLR

-4054 DPAQAKAFRA
+4054 DPTQAKAFRA
-4064 AGGRAKS
+4064 AGGRGKS

-4143 KRVFNAAYPQQQSA
+4143 KRVFNAAYPQQQSS

-4198 GKPAQLGITSAFLRS
+4198 GRPAQVGVTSAFLRS
-4213 IPFATSVPGV
+4213 IPFATSVPGM

-4252 FSLGADINSADPEE
+4252 FSLGADINSANPED

-4279 DWSPSSLS
+4279 DWSPSALS

-4322 SGEEKYDWMELAG
+4322 SGEEKYDWMQLAG
-4335 PDMVKVLSNPRIFNL
+4335 PDIVNVLSNPRIFNL
-4350 ILNTEDPNVIRAIVS
+4350 ILNTEDPNVVREIIS
-4365 RITNPIKKAA
+4365 RVTNPIKKAA

-4386 QQGLQQ
+4386 QQGL
-4392 QK
+4392 KE

>member
-1 MPPFDPLN
+1 MPPIDPLN
-9 PTEEIPSFAPEQ
+9 PIDEIPSFAPEQ
-21 INPPE
+21 VNQPE
-26 QTQGEILELTPPEQ
+26 PMQDDVLELTPPEQ

-46 DDGAVGGNLS
+46 DDGTVGGDLS

-65 RVFQQA
+65 KVFQQA
-71 RDNPTTKGSGLL
+71 RDNPTTKGAGLL
-83 NPGVFFNRSP
+83 NPGIFFNRSP
-93 DSAEYFKKQSNQVN
+93 DSAEYFKKQSNQVT

-112 EMGQIARDTGKDP
+112 EMGQISRDTGKDP
-125 SLLQQLWGTAKAVGR
+125 SLLQQLWGTAKAIGR

-149 AGLDAS
+149 AGLDEK
-155 DIESLQHAFTARQ
+155 DVESLQHAFTARQ
-168 YIGQLDNQDDIQRAL
+168 YIGELTDPDDIQRAL
-183 SRGADYKKELD
+183 SRGADYKKEVS
-194 EGKTI
+194 EGKSI
-199 AEDDG
+199 AQDDG

-219 GMTIGRAQEYLKD
+219 GMTLGRAQEYLND
-232 LKSDRR
+232 LNSDRR
-238 KAMGTAGL
+238 KALGTAGL
-246 RNFAVATGDTF
+246 RNFAVNTGDTF

-274 QVAKRSALTEAIN
+274 QVAKRAALTEAIN
-287 EVIGKD
+287 EVVGKD

-392 EGISFALSEEL
+392 EGISLALAEEL
-403 SQKYI
+403 SQKFG
-408 EDGAMHVFASDI
+408 EDRLMHAFASDI
-420 AKGSVLKNKPLA
+420 SKGSVLKNKPLA

-465 AQMAQ
+465 ARMAE
-470 SLAASGGAGLGMRA
+470 SLAAAGGAGLGMRA

-496 LVSQYKAVAYRD
+496 LVNQYKAVAYRD
-508 QIGAVVNDPG
+508 QISAVVNDPG

-524 QAQLDSLRNN
+524 QAQIESLRNN
-534 IEPQFTKL
+534 IEPQFTQL
-542 FTSVEQKVRLDSAI
+542 FTSVEKGVRLKSALD
-556 AKVDPSISPETHKVL
+556 KVDPSISPETHKVL

-584 EGERIADELTQNV
+584 EGERIANELSQKV
-597 EEPAAPMAPSETIAP
+597 QEPEAPPAPSETIAP
-612 DIIGEQPVAEAPKAQ
+612 AITSEQPVTPVAEAPKTQ
-627 PTKPRYVDVEP
+627 PTKPRYVDVQPGTLE
-638 AALTFKDIP
+638 FKDIP
-647 TNEEETQ
+647 ANDEETQ
-654 TLLQNMI
+654 TLLQSMI
-661 NSMGQDETPLR
+661 DSMGQDETPLR

-680 RFKEWANGNKDV
+680 RFKEWANGNKDI
-692 YAKED
+692 YAIED

-705 LGIKDSDGVWYGE
+705 LGVRDSDGVWYG
-718 SDPTEILPNDK
+718 DPDPYEVIPQQK
-729 DEFLRKREESG
+729 DQFLEKRENSG
-740 GYSQEQLD
+740 DYSEEELD
-748 QMYDIVYDAKSLDEL
+748 KMYDIVYQAKDLKELDEL
-763 TDLAK
+763 EKQFPENKRTEEEKLAEK
-768 TYPEEGNIENRPE
+768 NQ
-781 EVSVEDQKAIEQKA
+781 QKATEQKA
-795 FRKKLKEDVYNN
+795 FRKKLREDVYNN
-807 KQQAVKLQGE
+807 KQQAVKLQEE

-825 DRVSNQNELEKVNAQ
+825 DRVAKQNELERVNTQ
-840 AENLKEKEK
+840 AEGLKQKEK
-849 ARVAAEND
+849 ARIAAEND
-857 RATDEQENKTREKYG
+857 QVADEQEKNAREKYG
-872 SGKLIERGEA
+872 NGKLIERGEA
-882 VLASNKPGGA
+882 ILASNKPGGV

-903 PLEDSTIGLG
+903 PLEDNTIGLG

-960 SPRFDK
+960 SPRFK
-966 YKGFDAGD
+966 NYKGFDAGD
-974 QLRSAI
+974 QIRSAI

-998 VFKFELGDFFELA
+998 IFKFELGDFFELA

-1036 SGDEVTQEES
+1036 SGDEVTQEEA
-1046 VDESPLEDRVAET
+1046 VDEAPLEDQVAET
-1059 LGEQTKNSEYKE
+1059 LGEQTKNAEYKQ

-1082 PFRSSLTNGIDAV
+1082 PFRSSLKNGIDAV

-1109 IAASGMS
+1109 AAAAGMS
-1116 EQTVKRRG
+1116 EQTIKRRG
-1124 SKLFAEFQKVVKAE
+1124 AKLFAEFQKVVKAE
-1138 YQARQAAGNLP
+1138 YQTRQAAGNLP
-1149 TPARPKITN
+1149 VPVQPKITN
-1158 KFRKG
+1158 KTRKG
-1163 DAVTDAQVKEITKQI
+1163 DTITDAQVASIIKEI
-1178 RLARELGY
+1178 RLAQELAY
-1186 IDNDLYENLL
+1186 IDADLYENLL
-1196 NGDNSDG
+1196 NGDNSNG
-1203 RGYGI
+1203 GGYGI
-1208 TVSRDAETASTII
+1208 TISRDAQTANVIIST
-1221 HTLDGI
+1221 LEGI
-1227 ESAMVSMFNPEV
+1227 EAVMLSTFNPEV
-1239 SIEDANKE
+1239 SIKDAKTD
-1247 IEFYKNDITEKEYG
+1247 IDFFKNDITEKQYG
-1261 DALTKLE
+1261 AAVAKFE

-1273 FNKSQQSTDTVIQKR
+1273 FNKSQQSTDPVIQKR
-1288 GQKNLRDSLVLLTNG
+1288 GQKNLRDSLVLLTKG

-1311 TADDEAA
+1311 TAEDEAA
-1318 KNSDERA
+1318 RNSDERA
-1325 VKNLSNRTK
+1325 VKNLSKRTK

-1343 TETAGTTRAEPS
+1343 TETAGTTQPEPS
-1355 AVTGPEGKQ
+1355 TVTRPEGKQ

-1372 DAIAGAGEPGQ
+1372 DAVAEAGESGQ
-1383 LPGRSGVTGTEAVG
+1383 LPNSGGVVGTEAVG

-1487 YISSATSFKSIDWLN
+1487 YISSSTSFKSIDWLN
-1502 SRVEGAIATA
+1502 SKVEGSIAKA

-1525 QEGPGL
+1525 KEGKPL
-1531 TQLFPGKVVVTT
+1531 TELFPGKVIVTT

-1555 ENPDAVVLFDEHQ
+1555 ENPDAIVLFDEHQ
-1568 SVRGVHKAQEKGQ
+1568 SVRGVHKAEEKKQAKGQ
-1581 KEAPLALEISLTA
+1581 AQAVLALEISLAA

-1601 GTPFEKPEQL
+1601 GTPFEKAEQL
-1611 KAYQRLGIFDK
+1611 KAYTRLGIFDK

-1627 VMKSLGQVKAKLGKS
+1627 VMKGLGQVKAKLGKS
-1642 NRQTWIADPALTL
+1642 NRSTWIADPALTL
-1655 DELDDRQ
+1655 DEIDDRQ
-1662 SKLLKGLSGIG
+1662 SKFLKGLSSIG

-1686 TVNRIDVPVSEE
+1686 TINRVDVPVSEE
-1698 ARERLDFIRQKYPNP
+1698 AKESLDFIRQRYPNP
-1713 ETPGAEINLII
+1713 ETPGAEVNLII
-1724 AQRRALEEFK
+1724 AQRRVLEGFK
-1734 VNAACDLIEKEMKLG
+1734 VNAACDLIEKEVARG
-1749 RQVVVFVS
+1749 HQVVLYVS
-1757 YVKDSEINTPV
+1757 YVKDSEINNPV

-1776 KGTADLIRKELALR
+1776 KGTADLIRKELARR
-1790 KSTAKVAELHGE
+1790 KSAAVVAELHGE
-1802 ARGTKGQDKE
+1802 AKGPKGQDKQ
-1812 SIDLFNKQD
+1812 SIDLFQKER

-1833 VGIELDDKFGPAN
+1833 VGIELDDKYGPAN
-1846 GGRRR
+1846 NGRRR
-1851 SIIMLTPSVT
+1851 SIIMLTPSIT
-1861 AIDTIQGIYRAWR
+1861 AIDTVQGIYRAWR
-1874 QDTASPVNVYML
+1874 LDTASPVDVYMF

-1904 RSLNATM
+1904 RALNATM

-1924 INKPSF
+1924 INKPTF
-1930 KPEPTQIDPLIKAER
+1930 KPQPTE
-1945 DYLESLP
+1945 
-1952 IPDSYWGLALADVRR
+1952 V
-1967 LEIRSMSDVAEDILF
+1967 
-1982 DLNQSF
+1982 
-1988 NYPGFRTKAEIKEI
+1988 
-2002 RKWLDENIPGYYE
+2002 
-2015 YHSKSQ
+2015 
-2021 KPENVAKASE
+2021 
-2031 YQNKFLGD
+2031 
-2039 KTKAE
+2039 E
-2044 GAKTQTIKVEPVVK
+2044 GAKTQTIKVEPVTK
-2058 AETPASGIEN
+2058 PETPTSKVEN
-2068 QVTAAIQEVY
+2068 KINTALKEIY
-2078 PDGNYN
+2078 PDGTYN
-2084 VEFDNEADGPGLAY
+2084 VEFDNEADGPGFAY
-2098 PGVSNEDDKIVINP
+2098 PGQTDEDDRIVINP

-2119 QQYNLTEEQAKEY
+2119 EQYNLTEEQANEY
-2132 IAKILAEE
+2132 IAEILAEE

-2151 ARGEDVEQENTR
+2151 SRGEDIEQENTR
-2163 LGRMMSAGLR
+2163 LGRMMSTNLR
-2173 RQVAEFYYIKQGIP
+2173 RYVAEFYYVKHGIP
-2187 INNEAAQKKI
+2187 LNNETVQKKV

-2210 YKRILTQLRTFG
+2210 YKRILTRLRTFG
-2222 GTTELSSIGQNRQEA
+2222 TTAELSSLGQDRQSA
-2237 IRAYNL
+2237 VRAYNL
-2243 IKTMTADEK
+2243 LKTMTAQEQPGFVEK
-2252 PGVIEALLNWLKNFI
+2252 LLEWLKNFI
-2267 NTLSGVETKLGAS
+2267 DTLSGVETKLGAS

-2289 SALEQVRKDLE
+2289 TALEEVRKDLE
-2300 SFVAEVSPK
+2300 NFVSEIFPE
-2309 EEVFTKES
+2309 EEVFTGES
-2317 PNALRE
+2317 PNALRQ
-2323 PTKFDYEDLRLHR
+2323 PTKLDFGDLRLYR
-2336 QIDNFLEGNLST
+2336 QINNFLEGNLAT
-2348 GILGVTPAN
+2348 GILGVMPAN
-2357 DSAKTVQIAQWSNAL
+2357 DNAKTMPIAQWINAL
-2372 FGAYNGGL
+2372 TGAFNGGL

-2392 TEMAARDGKASLYAI
+2392 TEMALRDGKVSLYVI
-2407 NNNALKVAEDLISTP
+2407 NNNALKVTEDLIETP
-2422 LEEGGVVLPAEA
+2422 LEEGGIVLPAEA
-2434 FVPFTKSPVSVDTQ
+2434 FVPFTKSPVNVNRQ

-2457 TVSGIVQSL
+2457 TVAGIIESL
-2466 PKQTRDEVQ
+2466 PKPSRDEVQ
-2475 SRIDALE
+2475 ARIDSLE
-2482 ESQPLEE
+2482 ESEPLEQ
-2489 DTSSEA
+2489 DTSTEA

-2507 IDNLGEGRGGAF
+2507 IDVLGDDRSGAF
-2519 PTIDVETGSESPEAK
+2519 PIINVETGEESKEAK
-2534 AERDQWIKIRKE
+2534 AERAQWMKMRKE
-2546 ILGLREKIASFKG
+2546 VLALREKIAAFND
-2559 GESPAEQNEN
+2559 GESPAEQDEN

-2591 LKAEGFNLVGVWH
+2591 LRAEGFNLVGVWH
-2604 GTLAASFPAFSTDPK
+2604 GTSAEAFPAFSTDPK
-2619 QVFET
+2619 QVFEST
-2624 PTSTKSPQFG
+2624 SSTKSPQFG
-2634 THFGSRF
+2634 AHFGSRF

-2651 YRVALKLVNP
+2651 YRAAIKLVNP

-2666 PKSGKWNF
+2666 PKNGKWNF

-2705 ESALQRSLLQ
+2705 ESALQRTLIQ

-2720 AVYLNNF
+2720 VVYTNNF
-2727 EGKIVDEAAGRTFV
+2727 EGKIADEAAGRTFV

-2749 SNNQIKQADPIVR
+2749 SNTQIKQADPIVR
-2762 DNRGT
+2762 DSRGT
-2767 VMDIKQRFPQRA
+2767 VIDIKQRFPRRA

-2790 TEQEKADYDKAVANN
+2790 TEQEKADYNQAAANN
-2805 QRELAAKIFN
+2805 QRELAGRIF
-2815 EAALRFARPYPST
+2815 EKAALRFARPYPST
-2828 SYANT
+2828 NYANT
-2833 PLSYLGFKSDMAD
+2833 PLAYVGFKADGTD
-2846 NQKYDQSEYSTEIVV
+2846 NQMYEQSQYSTEIVV
-2861 AVKFDGQE
+2861 AVKFEGQDA
-2869 PFIDGM
+2869 FIDGM
-2875 KGLNFQHAVE
+2875 KGLNFQHALE
-2885 RARRNWEGS
+2885 RARRNWSGA

-2905 SITFDSNNNPIP
+2905 PITFDSNNNPIP

-2923 PDNRIHTV
+2923 PDTRIHTV
-2931 DLNLISTPAKPF
+2931 DLRLMSTPAKPF

-2948 ALPGYEVVTGVQ
+2948 ALPGYEVVSGVE
-2960 KTSNQALVSTI
+2960 KTPNQALVSTI
-2971 NTLYGINKNRPIEF
+2971 NTLYKINKNQPINFE
-2985 QGESYP
+2985 GESYS
-2991 FEKRKLLYYKIQN
+2991 FEKRKLLYYRIQN
-3004 SANYAN
+3004 STSYAY
-3010 VFTKVGPIRGAGAT
+3010 VFSKVGPVRGAGAS
-3024 PVARIE
+3024 PAGRIE
-3030 YSKAVNKLADLQTN
+3030 YSKAVNKLADLQAN

-3084 LLSDTLAIP
+3084 LLADNLAIP

-3194 VNELLANAGV
+3194 VNELLSNPGV
-3204 KKVIDKLEELAPKN
+3204 KKVIDKLEELTPKT
-3218 PTSTRVSG
+3218 PTSGRVSG

-3244 QRFKRRLGKVSSASR
+3244 QRFKRRLGKVSAASR

-3276 ALMAHINIV
+3276 ALLAHINIV
-3285 SQVDADAVDVLFE
+3285 SQVDPEAIDVLFE

-3318 NYGKAAAVLVQEKL
+3318 NYGKAAAISVQEKL
-3332 TQQVNKLQYPAK
+3332 TQQVNKLQYPVR

-3357 KQTKGKKKVVVAP
+3357 KQTKAKKKVVVAP
-3370 TGNTAKDYG
+3370 TGNTARDYG

-3386 ANVAANLDKEPV
+3386 ANIAANLDKEPV
-3398 KAQMMNLLKKDFE
+3398 KAQMMTLFKKDFE

-3424 QEKYERPVPPTA
+3424 QEKYERPAPPTA
-3436 GEKFRER
+3436 GEKFKGR
-3443 IAKFP
+3443 IANLPF
-3448 WFQRALDEAISTL
+3448 FQRALDQAISTL

-3497 DNIESGVSVNI
+3497 DNIQSGVSVNI

-3534 NLSDADTQK
+3534 NLSDEDTQK

-3573 RSEKKTRKIRSA
+3573 RAEKKTRKIRSA

-3661 LLVDFQT
+3661 MLVDFQT

-3696 ALTNSVEGLFGNT
+3696 ALTNGVEGLFGNT

-3737 WDAMNVVRKGDLSA
+3737 WDAMNVIRKGDLSA

-3766 QAMKQKIEN
+3766 QAMKQKIDN
-3775 VRKGKLSVE
+3775 VRKGKLSIE

-3808 GKIVDSLL
+3808 GKVVDSLL
-3816 SPPVWVSQAMAMGDS
+3816 SPPVWVSQAMAMGDA

-3855 DPTEL
+3855 DPAEL
-3860 DAEVMRLLNYTPEAR
+3860 DAEAMRLLNYTPEAR

-3896 AMRVEEIM
+3896 AMRVEEII
-3904 EQGRDEAGQQLT
+3904 EQGRDQAGQQLT
-3916 DLASQYAKRSTFT
+3916 DLATQYAKRSTFT

-3935 VGRVLSGLQTFAR
+3935 IGRVLSGLQTFAR
-3948 TNHWSTR
+3948 TNHWSAR

-3967 TNESINWIPAWSL
+3967 TNESLNWIPAWSL
-3980 KRLLVG
+3980 KRLIVG
-3986 AGTLTDKGS
+3986 AGTLTEKGS

-4009 NIQLG
+4009 NIQVG
-4014 KVILGH
+4014 KVVLGH
-4020 AAFGILLAVLR
+4020 AAFAILLAVLR

-4040 EDDPDFMIHNNGPD
+4040 EDDPIFMIHNNGPD

-4064 AGGRAKS
+4064 AGGRGKS

-4143 KRVFNAAYPQQQSA
+4143 KRVFNAAYPQQQGA

-4198 GKPAQLGITSAFLRS
+4198 GKPAQVGITSAFLRS
-4213 IPFATSVPGV
+4213 IPFATSIPGAD
-4223 EKIARPDLTMLGTP
+4223 KIARPDLTMLGTP

-4266 RIFALLAAKRVGI
+4266 RVFALLAAKRVGI

-4322 SGEEKYDWMELAG
+4322 NGEEKYDWMQLAG

-4350 ILNTEDPNVIRAIVS
+4350 ILNTEDPNVIREIVS
-4365 RITNPIKKAA
+4365 RVTNPIKKAA
-4375 LMKTQIERMRK
+4375 LMRTQLERMQK
-4386 QQGLQQ
+4386 QQGLKQ
-4392 QK
+4392 

>member
-1 MPPFDPLN
+1 MPPIDPLN
-9 PTEEIPSFAPEQ
+9 PIEEPSSFAPEQ
-21 INPPE
+21 INQPE
-26 QTQGEILELTPPEQ
+26 PMQDEVLELTPPEQ
-40 ELSFNP
+40 ELTFNP

-65 RVFQQA
+65 KVFQQA

-83 NPGVFFNRSP
+83 NPGILFNRSP
-93 DSAEYFKKQSNQVN
+93 DSSEYFKKQSNQVT

-112 EMGQIARDTGKDP
+112 EMGQISRDTGKDP
-125 SLLQQLWGTAKAVGR
+125 SLLQQLWGTAKAIGR

-149 AGLDAS
+149 AGLDEK

-168 YIGQLDNQDDIQRAL
+168 YIGELTDPDDIQRSL

-194 EGKTI
+194 EGKII
-199 AEDDG
+199 AQEDGD
-204 SLIKFGAKKGTLFTA
+204 LIEFGAKKGTLFTA

-238 KAMGTAGL
+238 KALGTAGL
-246 RNFAVATGDTF
+246 RNFAVNTGDTF

-274 QVAKRSALTEAIN
+274 QVAKRAALTEAIN
-287 EVIGKD
+287 EVVGKD

-328 AIAGAEELLGKEMA
+328 AVAGAEELFGKELA

-357 PLSQTV
+357 PLSRAA
-363 LYGTMGA
+363 LYGTLGT

-392 EGISFALSEEL
+392 EGISMALAEEL
-403 SQKYI
+403 SQRGI
-408 EDGAMHVFASDI
+408 EDGAMRAFASDF

-465 AQMAQ
+465 ARMAE
-470 SLAASGGAGLGMRA
+470 SLAAAGGAGLGMRA

-496 LVSQYKAVAYRD
+496 LVNQYKAVAYRD
-508 QIGAVVNDPG
+508 QISAVVNDPG
-518 LDEETK
+518 LDDETK
-524 QAQLDSLRNN
+524 QAQIESLRNN
-534 IEPQFTKL
+534 IEPQFTQL
-542 FTSVEQKVRLDSAI
+542 FTSVEKGVRLKAALD
-556 AKVDPSISPETHKVL
+556 KVDPSISPETHKVL
-571 AEQTE
+571 TEQTE
-576 QAGMDVTA
+576 QVGMDVTA
-584 EGERIADELTQNV
+584 EGERIAEELTQKV
-597 EEPAAPMAPSETIAP
+597 EEPTAPIAPSETVAP
-612 DIIGEQPVAEAPKAQ
+612 AITSEQPVTPVTEAPKTQ

-654 TLLQNMI
+654 TLLQSMI
-661 NSMGQDETPLR
+661 DSMGQDETPLR

-680 RFKEWANGNKDV
+680 RFKEWANGNRDV

-697 KATGVYTV
+697 KNTGVYTV
-705 LGIKDSDGVWYGE
+705 LGVRDSDGVWYGE

-763 TDLAK
+763 NDLAK
-768 TYPEEGNIENRPE
+768 TYPEEGNVENRPE
-781 EVSVEDQKAIEQKA
+781 EVPAEDQKAIEQKA
-795 FRKKLKEDVYNN
+795 FRKKLREDVYNN
-807 KQQAVKLQGE
+807 KQQAVKLQEE

-825 DRVSNQNELEKVNAQ
+825 DRAAKQKELEGVNVR
-840 AENLKEKEK
+840 AESIKEKEK

-857 RATDEQENKTREKYG
+857 RSADEQEEKTREKYG
-872 SGKLIERGEA
+872 NGKLIERGEA
-882 VLASNKPGGA
+882 ILASNKPGGA

-903 PLEDSTIGLG
+903 PLEDNTIGLG
-913 EVFDLNNANTFTL
+913 EVFDLNNASTFAL

-974 QLRSAI
+974 QIRSAI

-1036 SGDEVTQEES
+1036 SGDEVTQEET
-1046 VDESPLEDRVAET
+1046 VDKAPLEDQVAET

-1082 PFRSSLTNGIDAV
+1082 PFRSSLKNGIDAV

-1102 MRNLKSA
+1102 MRNLQSA
-1109 IAASGMS
+1109 VAASGMS

-1124 SKLFAEFQKVVKAE
+1124 AKLFAEFQKVVKAE

-1149 TPARPKITN
+1149 VPVQPKITN
-1158 KFRKG
+1158 KARKG
-1163 DAVTDAQVKEITKQI
+1163 DTITDAQVASIIKEI
-1178 RLARELGY
+1178 RLAQELAY
-1186 IDNDLYENLL
+1186 IDADLYENLL
-1196 NGDNSDG
+1196 NGDNSNG
-1203 RGYGI
+1203 GGYGI
-1208 TVSRDAETASTII
+1208 TISRDAQTANVIIST
-1221 HTLDGI
+1221 LEGI
-1227 ESAMVSMFNPEV
+1227 EAVMLSTFNPEV
-1239 SIEDANKE
+1239 SIKDAKTD
-1247 IEFYKNDITEKEYG
+1247 IDFFKNDLNEKQYG
-1261 DALTKLE
+1261 AAVAKLE
-1268 KIKEE
+1268 KIQEE
-1273 FNKSQQSTDTVIQKR
+1273 FNKSQQSTDPVIQKR
-1288 GQKNLRDSLVLLTNG
+1288 GQKNLRDSLVLLTKG

-1311 TADDEAA
+1311 TAEDEAA
-1318 KNSDERA
+1318 RNSDERA
-1325 VKNLSNRTK
+1325 VKNLSKRTK

-1343 TETAGTTRAEPS
+1343 TETAGTTQPEPS
-1355 AVTGPEGKQ
+1355 AVTRPEGKQ

-1372 DAIAGAGEPGQ
+1372 DAVAEAGESGQ
-1383 LPGRSGVTGTEAVG
+1383 LPNSGGVVGTEAVG

-1487 YISSATSFKSIDWLN
+1487 YISSATSFKNIDWLN
-1502 SRVEGAIATA
+1502 SRVEGSIATA

-1525 QEGPGL
+1525 KEGPGL
-1531 TQLFPGKVVVTT
+1531 TELFPGKVVVTT
-1543 YNYLDDVAKLVR
+1543 YNYIDDVAKVVR

-1581 KEAPLALEISLTA
+1581 KEAPLALEISLLA

-1611 KAYQRLGIFDK
+1611 KAYERLGIFDK

-1627 VMKSLGQVKAKLGKS
+1627 VMTGLGQVKAKLGKS
-1642 NRQTWIADPALTL
+1642 NRSTWIADPALSL
-1655 DELDDRQ
+1655 EELDDRQ
-1662 SKLLKGLSGIG
+1662 SKLLKGLSSIG

-1686 TVNRIDVPVSEE
+1686 TVNRVDVPVSEE
-1698 ARERLDFIRQKYPNP
+1698 AKERLDFIRQKYPNP

-1724 AQRRALEEFK
+1724 SQRRALEEFK
-1734 VNAACDLIEKEMKLG
+1734 VNAACDLIEKEVALG
-1749 RQVVVFVS
+1749 RQVVLYVS
-1757 YVKDSEINTPV
+1757 YVKDSEINNPV

-1776 KGTADLIRKELALR
+1776 KGTADLIRKELARR
-1790 KSTAKVAELHGE
+1790 KSAAVVAELHGE
-1802 ARGTKGQDKE
+1802 AKGPKGQDKQ
-1812 SIDLFNKQD
+1812 SIDLFNKQN

-1861 AIDTIQGIYRAWR
+1861 AIDTVQGIYRAWR
-1874 QDTASPVNVYML
+1874 LDTASPVDVYML

-1924 INKPSF
+1924 INKPTF
-1930 KPEPTQIDPLIKAER
+1930 KPEPTQ
-1945 DYLESLP
+1945 
-1952 IPDSYWGLALADVRR
+1952 V
-1967 LEIRSMSDVAEDILF
+1967 
-1982 DLNQSF
+1982 
-1988 NYPGFRTKAEIKEI
+1988 
-2002 RKWLDENIPGYYE
+2002 
-2015 YHSKSQ
+2015 
-2021 KPENVAKASE
+2021 
-2031 YQNKFLGD
+2031 
-2039 KTKAE
+2039 E
-2044 GAKTQTIKVEPVVK
+2044 GAKTQTIKIEPAPK
-2058 AETPASGIEN
+2058 AETPTSRLEN
-2068 QVTAAIQEVY
+2068 QVTAALQEVY

-2084 VEFDNEADGPGLAY
+2084 VEFDNEADGVGMAFPGD
-2098 PGVSNEDDKIVINP
+2098 SDEDDKIVINP
-2112 TEILNAI
+2112 EGILAAVA
-2119 QQYNLTEEQAKEY
+2119 QYELTEEQAREY

-2151 ARGEDVEQENTR
+2151 ARGEDVVQENTR
-2163 LGRMMSAGLR
+2163 LGSMMSLGLR
-2173 RQVAEFYYIKQGIP
+2173 RLVAELYYIKHGIP
-2187 INNEAAQKKI
+2187 INNEAAQK
-2197 NTLMNDP
+2197 NVNDLMNDP
-2204 YLIALE
+2204 FLIALE

-2222 GTTELSSIGQNRQEA
+2222 KTTEISAIGQNRQEA
-2237 IRAYNL
+2237 VRAYNL
-2243 IKTMTADEK
+2243 IKTMTVGENTGFIEK
-2252 PGVIEALLNWLKNFI
+2252 LLEWLKNFI
-2267 NTLSGVETKLGAS
+2267 DTLSGVGTKLGTS
-2280 KAPNAQALK
+2280 KAPNAQALR
-2289 SALEQVRKDLE
+2289 SALEEVRKDLE
-2300 SFVAEVSPK
+2300 NLVSEISPK
-2309 EEVFTKES
+2309 EEVFTGES
-2317 PNALRE
+2317 PNALRQ
-2323 PTKFDYEDLRLHR
+2323 PTKLDFGDLRLYR
-2336 QIDNFLEGNLST
+2336 QINNFLEGNLAT
-2348 GILGVTPAN
+2348 GILGVMPAN
-2357 DSAKTVQIAQWSNAL
+2357 DNARTMPIAQWLNAL
-2372 FGAYNGGL
+2372 TGAFNGGL

-2392 TEMAARDGKASLYAI
+2392 TEMALRDGKASLYVI
-2407 NNNALKVAEDLISTP
+2407 NNNALKVTEDLTETP
-2422 LEEGGVVLPAEA
+2422 LEEGGIVLPVEA
-2434 FVPFTKSPVSVDTQ
+2434 FVPFTKSPVSVNRQ

-2457 TVSGIVQSL
+2457 TVAGIIESL
-2466 PKQTRDEVQ
+2466 PKPSRDEVQ
-2475 SRIDALE
+2475 ARIDSLE
-2482 ESQPLEE
+2482 ESEPLEQ
-2489 DTSSEA
+2489 DTSTEA
-2495 WQLNALKLVIDD
+2495 WQLNALKLIIDD
-2507 IDNLGEGRGGAF
+2507 IDVLGDDRSGAF
-2519 PTIDVETGSESPEAK
+2519 PIINVETGEESKEAK
-2534 AERDQWIKIRKE
+2534 AERAQWMKMRKE
-2546 ILGLREKIASFKG
+2546 VLALREKIAAFND

-2604 GTLAASFPAFSTDPK
+2604 GTSAEAFPAFSTDPK
-2619 QVFET
+2619 QVFEST
-2624 PTSTKSPQFG
+2624 SSTKSPQFG
-2634 THFGSRF
+2634 AHFGSRF

-2651 YRVALKLVNP
+2651 YRAAIKLVNP

-2666 PKSGKWNF
+2666 PKNGKWNF

-2705 ESALQRSLLQ
+2705 ESALQRILIQ

-2720 AVYLNNF
+2720 VIYTNNF
-2727 EGKIVDEAAGRTFV
+2727 EGKIADEAAGRTFV

-2749 SNNQIKQADPIVR
+2749 SNTQIKQADPIVR

-2767 VMDIKQRFPQRA
+2767 VIDIKQRFPRRA

-2790 TEQEKADYDKAVANN
+2790 TEQEKAEYDKAIANN
-2805 QRELAAKIFN
+2805 QFGLAGKIF
-2815 EAALRFARPYPST
+2815 EKAALRFARPYPST
-2828 SYANT
+2828 NYANT
-2833 PLSYLGFKSDMAD
+2833 PLAYVGFKADGTD
-2846 NQKYDQSEYSTEIVV
+2846 NQMYDQAQYSTEIVV
-2861 AVKFDGQE
+2861 VVKFDGQE

-2875 KGLNFQHAVE
+2875 KGLNFQHALE
-2885 RARRNWEGS
+2885 RARRNWEGA

-2905 SITFDSNNNPIP
+2905 PVTFDSNNNPIP

-2923 PDNRIHTV
+2923 PDPRIHTV
-2931 DLNLISTPAKPF
+2931 DLRLMSTPAKPF

-2948 ALPGYEVVTGVQ
+2948 ALPGYEVVSGVE
-2960 KTSNQALVSTI
+2960 KTPNQALVSTI
-2971 NTLYGINKNRPIEF
+2971 NTLYKTNKNQPITFE
-2985 QGESYP
+2985 GESYP
-2991 FEKRKLLYYKIQN
+2991 LEKRKLLYYRIQN
-3004 SANYAN
+3004 STSYAY
-3010 VFTKVGPIRGAGAT
+3010 VFSKVGPVRGAGAS
-3024 PVARIE
+3024 PAGRIE
-3030 YSKAVNKLADLQTN
+3030 YSKAVNKLADLQAN

-3084 LLSDTLAIP
+3084 LLADNLAIP

-3194 VNELLANAGV
+3194 VNELLSNPGV
-3204 KKVIDKLEELAPKN
+3204 KKVIDKLEELTPKT
-3218 PTSTRVSG
+3218 PTSGRVSG

-3244 QRFKRRLGKVSSASR
+3244 QRFKRRLGKVSAASR

-3276 ALMAHINIV
+3276 ALLAHINIV
-3285 SQVDADAVDVLFE
+3285 SQVDPEAVDVLFE

-3318 NYGKAAAVLVQEKL
+3318 NYGKAAAISVQEKL
-3332 TQQVNKLQYPAK
+3332 TQQVNKLQYPVR

-3357 KQTKGKKKVVVAP
+3357 KQTKAKKKVVVAP
-3370 TGNTAKDYG
+3370 TGNTARDYG

-3386 ANVAANLDKEPV
+3386 ANIAANLDKEPV
-3398 KAQMMNLLKKDFE
+3398 KAQMMTLFKKDFE

-3424 QEKYERPVPPTA
+3424 QEKYERPAPPTA
-3436 GEKFRER
+3436 GEKFKGR
-3443 IAKFP
+3443 IANLPF
-3448 WFQRALDEAISTL
+3448 FQRALDQAISTL

-3497 DNIESGVSVNI
+3497 DNIQSGVSVNI

-3534 NLSDADTQK
+3534 NLSDEDTQK

-3573 RSEKKTRKIRSA
+3573 RAEKKTRKIRSA

-3661 LLVDFQT
+3661 MLVDFQT

-3696 ALTNSVEGLFGNT
+3696 ALTNGVEGLFGNT

-3737 WDAMNVVRKGDLSA
+3737 WDAMNVIRKGDLSA

-3766 QAMKQKIEN
+3766 QAMKQKIDN

-3808 GKIVDSLL
+3808 GKVVDSLL
-3816 SPPVWVSQAMAMGDS
+3816 SPPVWVSQAMAMGDA

-3855 DPTEL
+3855 DPAEL
-3860 DAEVMRLLNYTPEAR
+3860 DAEAMRLLNYTPEAR

-3896 AMRVEEIM
+3896 AMRVEEII
-3904 EQGRDEAGQQLT
+3904 EQGRDQAGQQLT

-3935 VGRVLSGLQTFAR
+3935 IGRVLSGLQTFAR
-3948 TNHWSTR
+3948 TNHWSAR

-3967 TNESINWIPAWSL
+3967 TNESLNWIPAWSL
-3980 KRLLVG
+3980 KRLIVG
-3986 AGTLTDKGS
+3986 AGTLTEKGS

-4009 NIQLG
+4009 NIQVG
-4014 KVILGH
+4014 KVVLGH
-4020 AAFGILLAVLR
+4020 AAFAILLAVLR

-4064 AGGRAKS
+4064 AGGRGKS

-4079 GNARFISWETLPFGM
+4079 GNARFISWETLPFGL

-4143 KRVFNAAYPQQQSA
+4143 KRVFNAAYPQQQGA

-4198 GKPAQLGITSAFLRS
+4198 GKPAQVGITSAFLRS
-4213 IPFATSVPGV
+4213 IPFATSIPGAD
-4223 EKIARPDLTMLGTP
+4223 KIARPDLTMLGTP

-4266 RIFALLAAKRVGI
+4266 RVFALLAAKRVGI

-4322 SGEEKYDWMELAG
+4322 SGEEKYDWMQLAG

-4350 ILNTEDPNVIRAIVS
+4350 ILNTEDPNVIREIVS
-4365 RITNPIKKAA
+4365 RVTNPVKKAA
-4375 LMKTQIERMRK
+4375 LMRTQLERMQK
-4386 QQGLQQ
+4386 QQGLKQ
-4392 QK
+4392 

>member
-1 MPPFDPLN
+1 MPPIDPLN
-9 PTEEIPSFAPEQ
+9 PIEEPSSLAPEQ
-21 INPPE
+21 INQPE
-26 QTQGEILELTPPEQ
+26 LIQDEVLELTPPEQ
-40 ELSFNP
+40 ELTFNP

-65 RVFQQA
+65 KVFQQA
-71 RDNPTTKGSGLL
+71 RDNPTTKGAGLL
-83 NPGVFFNRSP
+83 NPGIFFNRSP
-93 DSAEYFKKQSNQVN
+93 DSAEYFKKQSNQVT

-125 SLLQQLWGTAKAVGR
+125 SVLQQLWGTAKAIGR

-149 AGLDAS
+149 AGLDEA
-155 DIESLQHAFTARQ
+155 DVESLQHAFTARQ
-168 YIGQLDNQDDIQRAL
+168 YIGELTDPDDIQRSL

-199 AEDDG
+199 AQEDGD
-204 SLIKFGAKKGTLFTA
+204 LIEFGAKKGTLFTA

-238 KAMGTAGL
+238 KALGTAGL
-246 RNFAVATGDTF
+246 RNFAVNTGDTF

-274 QVAKRSALTEAIN
+274 QVAKRAALTEAIN
-287 EVIGKD
+287 EVVGKD

-328 AIAGAEELLGKEMA
+328 AVAGAEELFGTELA

-357 PLSQTV
+357 PLSRAA
-363 LYGTMGA
+363 LYGTLGA

-392 EGISFALSEEL
+392 EGISMALAEEL
-403 SQKYI
+403 SQRGI
-408 EDGAMHVFASDI
+408 EDGAMRAFASDI

-465 AQMAQ
+465 ARMAE
-470 SLAASGGAGLGMRA
+470 SLAAAGGAGLGMRA

-496 LVSQYKAVAYRD
+496 LVNQYKAVAYRD
-508 QIGAVVNDPG
+508 QISAVVNDPG
-518 LDEETK
+518 LDDETK
-524 QAQLDSLRNN
+524 QAQIESLRNN
-534 IEPQFTKL
+534 IEPQFTQL
-542 FTSVEQKVRLDSAI
+542 FTSVEKGVRLKSALD
-556 AKVDPSISPETHKVL
+556 KVDPSISPETHKVL
-571 AEQTE
+571 TEQTE

-584 EGERIADELTQNV
+584 EGERIADELSQKV
-597 EEPAAPMAPSETIAP
+597 QEPAAPITPSETIAP
-612 DIIGEQPVAEAPKAQ
+612 AITSGQPVTPVTEAPKTQ

-638 AALTFKDIP
+638 GTLEFKDIP
-647 TNEEETQ
+647 ANEEETQ
-654 TLLQNMI
+654 TLLQSLI
-661 NSMGQDETPLR
+661 DSMGQDETPLR

-680 RFKEWANGNKDV
+680 RFKEWANGNKDI
-692 YAKED
+692 YAIED

-705 LGIKDSDGVWYGE
+705 LGVRDSDEVWYG
-718 SDPTEILPNDK
+718 DPDPYEVIPQQK
-729 DEFLRKREESG
+729 DQFLEKRENSG
-740 GYSQEQLD
+740 DYSQEELD
-748 QMYDIVYDAKSLDEL
+748 KMYDIVYQAKNLKELDEL
-763 TDLAK
+763 EEQFPENKRTEEERLAEK
-768 TYPEEGNIENRPE
+768 NQ
-781 EVSVEDQKAIEQKA
+781 QKATEQKA
-795 FRKKLKEDVYNN
+795 FRKKLREDVYNN
-807 KQQAVKLQGE
+807 KQQAVKLQEE

-825 DRVSNQNELEKVNAQ
+825 DRVAKQNELERVNTQ
-840 AENLKEKEK
+840 AEGLKQKEK

-857 RATDEQENKTREKYG
+857 QVADEQEKNAREKYG
-872 SGKLIERGEA
+872 NGKLIERGEA
-882 VLASNKPGGA
+882 ILASNKPGGV

-903 PLEDSTIGLG
+903 PLEDNTIGLG

-960 SPRFDK
+960 SPRFK
-966 YKGFDAGD
+966 NYKGFDAGD
-974 QLRSAI
+974 QIRSAI

-998 VFKFELGDFFELA
+998 IFKFELGDFFELA

-1036 SGDEVTQEES
+1036 SGDEVTQEET
-1046 VDESPLEDRVAET
+1046 VDEAPLEDQVAET
-1059 LGEQTKNSEYKE
+1059 LGEQTKNAEYKQ

-1082 PFRSSLTNGIDAV
+1082 PFRASLKNGIDAV
-1095 SFEWAIG
+1095 SFEWAVG

-1109 IAASGMS
+1109 AAAAGMS
-1116 EQTVKRRG
+1116 EQTIKRRG
-1124 SKLFAEFQKVVKAE
+1124 AKLFAEFQKVVKAE

-1149 TPARPKITN
+1149 VPAQPKITN

-1208 TVSRDAETASTII
+1208 TVSRDAETANTII
-1221 HTLDGI
+1221 YTLDGI
-1227 ESAMVSMFNPEV
+1227 ESAMLGMFNPEA
-1239 SIEDANKE
+1239 SIADAKNE
-1247 IEFYKNDITEKEYG
+1247 IEFYKNDLNEKQYG
-1261 DALTKLE
+1261 AAVAKLE
-1268 KIKEE
+1268 KIQEE
-1273 FNKSQQSTDTVIQKR
+1273 FNKSQQSNDSVIQKR

-1311 TADDEAA
+1311 TAEDEAA
-1318 KNSDERA
+1318 KDSDERA
-1325 VKNLSNRTK
+1325 VKNLSKRTK

-1343 TETAGTTRAEPS
+1343 TETAGTTQPEPS
-1355 AVTGPEGKQ
+1355 AVTRPEGKQ

-1372 DAIAGAGEPGQ
+1372 DAVVEAGESGQ
-1383 LPGRSGVTGTEAVG
+1383 LPKSGGVVGTEAVG

-1487 YISSATSFKSIDWLN
+1487 YISSATSFKNIDWLN
-1502 SRVEGAIATA
+1502 SRVEGSIATA

-1525 QEGPGL
+1525 KEGPGL
-1531 TQLFPGKVVVTT
+1531 TELFPGKVVVTT
-1543 YNYLDDVAKLVR
+1543 YNYIDDVAKVVR

-1581 KEAPLALEISLTA
+1581 KEAPLALEISLLA

-1611 KAYQRLGIFDK
+1611 KAYERLGIFDK

-1627 VMKSLGQVKAKLGKS
+1627 VMKGLGQVKAKLGKS
-1642 NRQTWIADPALTL
+1642 NRSTWIADPALSL
-1655 DELDDRQ
+1655 EELDDRQ
-1662 SKLLKGLSGIG
+1662 SKLLKGLSSIG

-1686 TVNRIDVPVSEE
+1686 TVNRVDVPVSEE
-1698 ARERLDFIRQKYPNP
+1698 AKERLDFIRQKYPNP

-1724 AQRRALEEFK
+1724 SQRRALEEFK
-1734 VNAACDLIEKEMKLG
+1734 VNAACDLIEKEVALG
-1749 RQVVVFVS
+1749 RQVVLYVS
-1757 YVKDSEINTPV
+1757 YVKDSEINNPV

-1776 KGTADLIRKELALR
+1776 KGTADLIRKELARR
-1790 KSTAKVAELHGE
+1790 KSAAVVAELHGE
-1802 ARGTKGQDKE
+1802 AKGPKGQDKQ
-1812 SIDLFNKQD
+1812 SIDLFNKQN

-1861 AIDTIQGIYRAWR
+1861 AIDTVQGIYRAWR
-1874 QDTASPVNVYML
+1874 LDTASPVDVYMF

-1904 RSLNATM
+1904 RALNATM
-1911 EAGFDKLDVNDNP
+1911 EAGFDKLDVNNNP
-1924 INKPSF
+1924 INKPTF
-1930 KPEPTQIDPLIKAER
+1930 KPEPTQ
-1945 DYLESLP
+1945 
-1952 IPDSYWGLALADVRR
+1952 V
-1967 LEIRSMSDVAEDILF
+1967 
-1982 DLNQSF
+1982 
-1988 NYPGFRTKAEIKEI
+1988 
-2002 RKWLDENIPGYYE
+2002 
-2015 YHSKSQ
+2015 
-2021 KPENVAKASE
+2021 
-2031 YQNKFLGD
+2031 
-2039 KTKAE
+2039 E
-2044 GAKTQTIKVEPVVK
+2044 GAKTQTIKVEPAPK
-2058 AETPASGIEN
+2058 AETPASRIEN
-2068 QVTAAIQEVY
+2068 KVTAALQEVY

-2084 VEFDNEADGPGLAY
+2084 VQFDNEADGTGLAF
-2098 PGVSNEDDKIVINP
+2098 PGQSDEDDKIVINP
-2112 TEILNAI
+2112 EGILAAI
-2119 QQYNLTEEQAKEY
+2119 EQFNLTEEQANEY

-2163 LGRMMSAGLR
+2163 LGRMMSPGLR
-2173 RQVAEFYYIKQGIP
+2173 RLVAELYYIKHGIP
-2187 INNEAAQKKI
+2187 INNEAAQKNV

-2204 YLIALE
+2204 YLVALE

-2222 GTTELSSIGQNRQEA
+2222 RTTEISAIGQNRQEA
-2237 IRAYNL
+2237 VRAYNL
-2243 IKTMTADEK
+2243 IKTMTADEN
-2252 PGVIEALLNWLKNFI
+2252 PGFIEKLLEWLKNFI
-2267 NTLSGVETKLGAS
+2267 DTLSGVETKLGTS
-2280 KAPNAQALK
+2280 KAPNAQALR
-2289 SALEQVRKDLE
+2289 SALEEVRKDLE
-2300 SFVAEVSPK
+2300 NLVSEISPK
-2309 EEVFTKES
+2309 EEVFTGES
-2317 PNALRE
+2317 PNALRQ
-2323 PTKFDYEDLRLHR
+2323 PTKLDYGDLRLYR
-2336 QIDNFLEGNLST
+2336 QINNFLEGNLAT
-2348 GILGVTPAN
+2348 GILGVMPAN
-2357 DSAKTVQIAQWSNAL
+2357 DNARTMPITQWINAL
-2372 FGAYNGGL
+2372 TGAFNGGL

-2392 TEMAARDGKASLYAI
+2392 TEMALRDGKASLYVI
-2407 NNNALKVAEDLISTP
+2407 NNNALKVTEDLIETP
-2422 LEEGGVVLPAEA
+2422 LEEGGIVLPAEA
-2434 FVPFTKSPVSVDTQ
+2434 FVPFTKSPVSVNRQ

-2457 TVSGIVQSL
+2457 TVAGIIESL
-2466 PKQTRDEVQ
+2466 PKPSRDEVQ
-2475 SRIDALE
+2475 ARIDSLE
-2482 ESQPLEE
+2482 ESEPLEQ
-2489 DTSSEA
+2489 DTSTEA

-2507 IDNLGEGRGGAF
+2507 IDVLGDDRSGAF
-2519 PTIDVETGSESPEAK
+2519 PIINVETGEESKEAK
-2534 AERDQWIKIRKE
+2534 AERAQWMKMRKE
-2546 ILGLREKIASFKG
+2546 VLALREKIAAFND
-2559 GESPAEQNEN
+2559 GESPAEQDEN

-2591 LKAEGFNLVGVWH
+2591 LRAEGFNLVGVWH
-2604 GTLAASFPAFSTDPK
+2604 GTSAEAFPAFSTDPK
-2619 QVFET
+2619 QVFEST
-2624 PTSTKSPQFG
+2624 SSTKSPQFG
-2634 THFGSRF
+2634 AHFGSRF

-2651 YRVALKLVNP
+2651 YRAAIKLVNP

-2666 PKSGKWNF
+2666 PKNGKWNF
-2674 DSIAPQLLASN
+2674 DSIAPQLLASK
-2685 TITQEEYDA
+2685 TITQEEYEA

-2705 ESALQRSLLQ
+2705 ESALQRILIQ

-2720 AVYLNNF
+2720 VVYTNNF
-2727 EGKIVDEAAGRTFV
+2727 EGKIADEAAGRTFV

-2749 SNNQIKQADPIVR
+2749 SNTQIKQADPIVR
-2762 DNRGT
+2762 DSRGT
-2767 VMDIKQRFPQRA
+2767 VIDIKQRFPRRA

-2790 TEQEKADYDKAVANN
+2790 TEQEKADYNQAVANN
-2805 QRELAAKIFN
+2805 QRELAGRIF
-2815 EAALRFARPYPST
+2815 EKAALRFARPYPST
-2828 SYANT
+2828 NYANT
-2833 PLSYLGFKSDMAD
+2833 PLAYVGFKADGTD
-2846 NQKYDQSEYSTEIVV
+2846 NQMYDQSQYSTEIVV
-2861 AVKFDGQE
+2861 AVKFEGQE
-2869 PFIDGM
+2869 AFIDGM
-2875 KGLNFQHAVE
+2875 KGLNFQHALE
-2885 RARRNWEGS
+2885 RARRNWSGA

-2905 SITFDSNNNPIP
+2905 PITFDSNNNPIP

-2923 PDNRIHTV
+2923 PDTRIHTV
-2931 DLNLISTPAKPF
+2931 DLRLMSTPAKPF

-2948 ALPGYEVVTGVQ
+2948 ALPGYEVVSGVE
-2960 KTSNQALVSTI
+2960 KTPNQALVSTI
-2971 NTLYGINKNRPIEF
+2971 NTLYKINKNQPINFE
-2985 QGESYP
+2985 GESYP
-2991 FEKRKLLYYKIQN
+2991 FEKRKLLYYRIQN
-3004 SANYAN
+3004 STSYAY
-3010 VFTKVGPIRGAGAT
+3010 VFSKVGPVRGAGAS
-3024 PVARIE
+3024 PAGRIE
-3030 YSKAVNKLADLQTN
+3030 YSKAVNKLADLQAN

-3084 LLSDTLAIP
+3084 LLADNLAIP

-3194 VNELLANAGV
+3194 VNELLSNPGV
-3204 KKVIDKLEELAPKN
+3204 KKVIDKLEELTPKT
-3218 PTSTRVSG
+3218 PTSGRVSG

-3237 QVVIESL
+3237 QVVVESL
-3244 QRFKRRLGKVSSASR
+3244 QRFKRRLGKVSAASR

-3276 ALMAHINIV
+3276 ALLAHINIV
-3285 SQVDADAVDVLFE
+3285 SQVDPEAVDVLFE

-3318 NYGKAAAVLVQEKL
+3318 NYGKAAAISVQEKL
-3332 TQQVNKLQYPAK
+3332 TQQVNKLQYPVR

-3357 KQTKGKKKVVVAP
+3357 KQTKAKKKVIVAP
-3370 TGNTAKDYG
+3370 TGNTARDYG

-3386 ANVAANLDKEPV
+3386 ANIAANLDKEPV
-3398 KAQMMNLLKKDFE
+3398 KAQMMTLFKKDFE

-3424 QEKYERPVPPTA
+3424 QEKYERPAPPTA
-3436 GEKFRER
+3436 GEKFKGR
-3443 IAKFP
+3443 IANLPF
-3448 WFQRALDEAISTL
+3448 FQRALDQAISTL

-3497 DNIESGVSVNI
+3497 DNIQSGVSVNI

-3534 NLSDADTQK
+3534 NLSDEDTQK

-3573 RSEKKTRKIRSA
+3573 RAEKKTRKIRSA

-3661 LLVDFQT
+3661 MLVDFQT

-3696 ALTNSVEGLFGNT
+3696 ALTNGVEGLFGNT

-3737 WDAMNVVRKGDLSA
+3737 WDAMNVIRKGDLSA

-3766 QAMKQKIEN
+3766 QAMKQKIDN
-3775 VRKGKLSVE
+3775 VRKGKLSIE

-3808 GKIVDSLL
+3808 GKVVDSLL
-3816 SPPVWVSQAMAMGDS
+3816 SPPVWVSQAMAMGDA

-3855 DPTEL
+3855 DPAEL
-3860 DAEVMRLLNYTPEAR
+3860 DAEAMRLLNYTPEAR

-3904 EQGRDEAGQQLT
+3904 EQGRDQAGQQLT
-3916 DLASQYAKRSTFT
+3916 DLATQYAKRSTFT

-3935 VGRVLSGLQTFAR
+3935 IGRVLSGLQTFAR
-3948 TNHWSTR
+3948 TNHWSAR

-3967 TNESINWIPAWSL
+3967 TNESLNWIPAWSL

-3986 AGTLTDKGS
+3986 AGTLTEKGS

-4009 NIQLG
+4009 NIQVG
-4014 KVILGH
+4014 KVVLGH
-4020 AAFGILLAVLR
+4020 AAFAILLAVLR

-4040 EDDPDFMIHNNGPD
+4040 EDDPIFMIHYNGPD

-4064 AGGRAKS
+4064 AGGRGRS

-4079 GNARFISWETLPFGM
+4079 GNAKFISWETLPFGM

-4099 PLAIVVEA
+4099 PLGIVVEA

-4198 GKPAQLGITSAFLRS
+4198 GKPAQVGITSAFLRS
-4213 IPFATSVPGV
+4213 IPFATSIPGAD
-4223 EKIARPDLTMLGTP
+4223 KIARPDLTMLGTP

-4266 RIFALLAAKRVGI
+4266 RVFALLAAKRVGI

-4322 SGEEKYDWMELAG
+4322 SGEEKYDWMQLAG

-4350 ILNTEDPNVIRAIVS
+4350 ILNTEDPNVIREIVS
-4365 RITNPIKKAA
+4365 RVTNPIKKAA
-4375 LMKTQIERMRK
+4375 LMRTQLERMQK
-4386 QQGLQQ
+4386 QQGLKQ
-4392 QK
+4392 